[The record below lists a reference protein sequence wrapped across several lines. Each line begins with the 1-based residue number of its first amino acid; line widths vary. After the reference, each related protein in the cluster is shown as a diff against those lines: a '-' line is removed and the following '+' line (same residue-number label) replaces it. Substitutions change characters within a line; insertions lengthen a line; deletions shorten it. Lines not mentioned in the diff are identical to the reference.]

1 MITKAFTYE
10 SFSGE
15 KVTKEFTFH
24 MSRPDMAKFRLRKD
38 GSDFVD
44 TMAQIMETENA
55 RAVLDT
61 FEDILRSA
69 VGHKSE
75 DGERF
80 IKNDDARSE
89 LFDTPAYDA
98 VFTMMMDEPKF
109 AAEFITA
116 MLPKDMQAEV
126 KKSVGTGGEA
136 SKEELLAK
144 LRELEGQDRANKE

>member
-1 MITKAFTYE
+1 MITKEFTYE
-10 SFSGE
+10 SYTGE
-15 KVTKEFTFH
+15 KVTKAFTFH

-38 GSDFVD
+38 GSDFVE
-44 TMAQIMETENA
+44 TMTQIMETENA

-69 VGHKSE
+69 VGRKSE

-80 IKNDDARSE
+80 IKDDEARSE

-98 VFTMMMDEPKF
+98 VFTEMMDNPKF

-116 MLPKDMQAEV
+116 MLPKDMQKEA
-126 KKSVGTGGEA
+126 KKAVGEDVT
-136 SKEELLAK
+136 KEELLAK
-144 LRELEGQDRANKE
+144 LRELEGQDQANKE